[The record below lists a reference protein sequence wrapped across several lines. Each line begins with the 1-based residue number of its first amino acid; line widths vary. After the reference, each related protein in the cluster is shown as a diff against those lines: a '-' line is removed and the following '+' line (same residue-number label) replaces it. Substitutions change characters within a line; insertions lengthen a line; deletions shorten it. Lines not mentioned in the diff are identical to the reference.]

1 VRVRDHA
8 AIATTAAVLLRPWA
22 GHRVLGFWA
31 GSVLIDADH
40 YLWYCL
46 RERRLDPVAATRYFN
61 DAHPQQHWA
70 TRILH
75 TPPALAAVTVL
86 ALRNRRL
93 LPIALGMG
101 LHVALDV
108 HHRRHMSRAR
118 VAALARDGYSCRSCQ
133 SEGPQVG
140 THVIRQ
146 PWLLPSYQAGNLVS
160 LCSSCHEAAHTRG
173 GIGVGS
179 WT

>member
-1 VRVRDHA
+1 MRVRDHA
-8 AIATTAAVLLRPWA
+8 AVATTAAVLLRPWA
-22 GHRVLGFWA
+22 GRRVLGFWA

-86 ALRNRRL
+86 ALRNGGCSRSRWVW
-93 LPIALGMG
+93 AC
-101 LHVALDV
+101 
-108 HHRRHMSRAR
+108 MSRSTCTT
-118 VAALARDGYSCRSCQ
+118 G
-133 SEGPQVG
+133 G
-140 THVIRQ
+140 T
-146 PWLLPSYQAGNLVS
+146 
-160 LCSSCHEAAHTRG
+160 
-173 GIGVGS
+173 
-179 WT
+179 